1 MEPRVLR
8 TVSDAVPLPDAAP
21 QRPRWHL
28 IALLVPVAC
37 VVTAGYTANITWA
50 ALVKDHPALL
60 IALSPINRYLLL
72 TTNKL
77 SAATYFGVGFI
88 RHLLPD
94 PFYWLLGYW
103 YGKRALR
110 WLLETYPMLR
120 TLVGEEGQALEQP
133 ETRKILYPLAFLAPN
148 TWVSVL
154 CGAAR
159 VPVGLFFTLNAA
171 GTIARLVLFRWMGS
185 VFHAE
190 IRSIVDF
197 VARYQW
203 PATLISVV
211 VVLIGIASQFRRG
224 RGELFGLTQLEHD
237 LEEPE

>member
-1 MEPRVLR
+1 
-8 TVSDAVPLPDAAP
+8 VSDAVPASDAAP
-21 QRPRWHL
+21 QRARWHL
-28 IALLVPVAC
+28 FALLVPVAC
-37 VVTAGYTANITWA
+37 VVTAGYTANIAWA
-50 ALVKDHPALL
+50 ALLKHHPAVL

-72 TTNKL
+72 TTNEL
-77 SAATYFGVGFI
+77 SAGTYFVIGFV

-103 YGKRALR
+103 YGDRALR
-110 WLLETYPMLR
+110 WLLDTYPMLR
-120 TLVGEEGQALEQP
+120 SVVGEGGQALQQP
-133 ETRKILYPLAFLAPN
+133 ETRKILYPLAFFAPN

-159 VPVGLFFTLNAA
+159 MPIGAFFALNAA
-171 GTIARLVLFRWMGS
+171 GTLARLALFRWIGS

-197 VARYQW
+197 VSRYQW
-203 PATLISVV
+203 PATLVSVV
-211 VVLIGIASQFRRG
+211 AVMIGIAIQFRRQ

-237 LEEPE
+237 LEEPEDAG

>member
-1 MEPRVLR
+1 M
-8 TVSDAVPLPDAAP
+8 SDAVPSTDAAQ

-28 IALLVPVAC
+28 HALLVPVAC

-50 ALVKDHPALL
+50 ALLKEHPALL

-72 TTNKL
+72 TTNEL
-77 SAATYFGVGFI
+77 SSITYFAIGFV

-94 PFYWLLGYW
+94 PFYWLLGFW

-120 TLVGEEGQALEQP
+120 SIVGEGGQALEQP
-133 ETRKILYPLAFLAPN
+133 ETRKILYPLAFFAPN

-159 VPVGLFFTLNAA
+159 IPLGVFLTLNAA
-171 GTIARLVLFRWMGS
+171 GTLARLVLFRWIGT

-197 VARYQW
+197 VSRYQW
-203 PATLISVV
+203 PATLLSVAV
-211 VVLIGIASQFRRG
+211 VMIGIAIQFRRQ

-237 LEEPE
+237 LEEPDDSEDAG